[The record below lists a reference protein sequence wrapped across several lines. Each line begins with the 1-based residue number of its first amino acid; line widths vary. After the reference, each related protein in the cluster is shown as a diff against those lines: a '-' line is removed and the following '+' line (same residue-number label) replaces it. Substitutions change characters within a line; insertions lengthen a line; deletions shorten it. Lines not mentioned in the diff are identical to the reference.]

1 MNNDTL
7 KVYILNIFGY
17 DLSKLFF
24 FCRLAKPKI
33 MNRTKG
39 LQKQTSSEE
48 IVPSGRESL
57 LTDVCVVKG
66 TNSLP
71 RQTKLYKFNKSRS
84 NLASLLIL
92 RVFFSRVDGGKS

>member
-1 MNNDTL
+1 
-7 KVYILNIFGY
+7 
-17 DLSKLFF
+17 
-24 FCRLAKPKI
+24 

-48 IVPSGRESL
+48 IAPSGGESL

-71 RQTKLYKFNKSRS
+71 HQTNLCKFNKSRS

-92 RVFFSRVDGGKS
+92 RVFLAVWTDFHVLVRVNS